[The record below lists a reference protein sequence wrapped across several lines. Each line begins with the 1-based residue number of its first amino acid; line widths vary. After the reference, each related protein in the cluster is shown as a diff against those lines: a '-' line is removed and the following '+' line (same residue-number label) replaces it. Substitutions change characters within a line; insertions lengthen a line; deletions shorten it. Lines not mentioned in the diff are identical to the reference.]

1 MLAFPNVFHFFAH
14 KFACL
19 SGRRFA
25 FPLIF
30 ARVFNC
36 FFFWHNKMV
45 SPLTTCLDV
54 INNGKNSRE
63 ESLASFHLCHCLPRR
78 FAVAHVKIFGVTQ
91 MPGGKRSRAGIYAST
106 LTTDEKRICAG
117 RPAIESATSYLR
129 CFV

>member
-25 FPLIF
+25 FTLIF

-45 SPLTTCLDV
+45 SPLTASLDV
-54 INNGKNSRE
+54 IKHG
-63 ESLASFHLCHCLPRR
+63 
-78 FAVAHVKIFGVTQ
+78 
-91 MPGGKRSRAGIYAST
+91 
-106 LTTDEKRICAG
+106 
-117 RPAIESATSYLR
+117 
-129 CFV
+129 